1 MSVPL
6 AIKVTQSIP
15 VTGFTLEE
23 FKW

>member
-1 MSVPL
+1 VPL
-6 AIKVTQSIP
+6 AIKVTHSIP